1 MKNVIRA
8 WACGEHARKC
18 QLLFATHATKEY
30 LWEYLR
36 QQELLEPED
45 LIGAIELL
53 RAIERFFDRSSAV
66 VTWRMNILSAS
77 CITDSSRLAED
88 NFSWQPSGACDG
100 GIEIPRTG
108 HRSLGLHMIPRLNE
122 ALA

>member
-30 LWEYLR
+30 LWEHLR
-36 QQELLEPED
+36 QEELLEPED

-53 RAIERFFDRSSAV
+53 RANRAILRSV
-66 VTWRMNILSAS
+66 VSRSDVADEHSL
-77 CITDSSRLAED
+77 CIM
-88 NFSWQPSGACDG
+88 
-100 GIEIPRTG
+100 
-108 HRSLGLHMIPRLNE
+108 HH
-122 ALA
+122 

>member
-30 LWEYLR
+30 LWEHLR
-36 QQELLEPED
+36 QEELLEPED

-53 RAIERFFDRSSAV
+53 RAIERFFDRSMYFAAVSYESAK
-66 VTWRMNILSAS
+66 RNE
-77 CITDSSRLAED
+77 AED
-88 NFSWQPSGACDG
+88 ELLAHSRYCECQP
-100 GIEIPRTG
+100 
-108 HRSLGLHMIPRLNE
+108 
-122 ALA
+122 